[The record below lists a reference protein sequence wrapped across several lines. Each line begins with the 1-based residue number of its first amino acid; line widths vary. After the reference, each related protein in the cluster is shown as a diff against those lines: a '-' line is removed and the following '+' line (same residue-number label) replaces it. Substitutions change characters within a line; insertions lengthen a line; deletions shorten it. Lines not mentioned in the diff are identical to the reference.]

1 MGVMARIPL
10 GNFGNVMPQAAQ
22 GRVIDT
28 GGQYVAQAVSN
39 LSQAVQNYGEVEN
52 KLQAQE
58 DEHQYNLEVP
68 RYKAEAEE
76 TYKAINQDV
85 ATGVLTPDEA
95 EKVWGE
101 KSASLIDSYKSRI
114 PLSRT
119 KQFEELGASTY
130 YGGVP
135 NLRDT
140 GFKVGVQKQQTE
152 AAISVEAT
160 LKNPN
165 REEGYTEA
173 SLIFNNPKL
182 GYSEAQRTEKLYE
195 WNNKRD
201 ASEAGNS
208 VDVAVTSKD
217 INKLQSIS
225 DGIDKSYP
233 HLTIEQRDSIKGQ
246 IGTHITR
253 IQKRIS

>member
-1 MGVMARIPL
+1 MARIPL
-10 GNFGNVMPQAAQ
+10 GNFGNVIPQAAQ

-28 GGQYVAQAVSN
+28 GSQQLSKAVSN
-39 LSQAVQNYGEVEN
+39 LGQAINNYGEVKN
-52 KLQAQE
+52 KLQDQE

-68 RYKAEAEE
+68 RYKAEVEE

-85 ATGVLTPDEA
+85 ATGVLTPDEG
-95 EKVWGE
+95 ERVWGE
-101 KSASLIDSYKSRI
+101 KSASMIESYKARI
-114 PLSRT
+114 PPSRT

-140 GFKVGVQKQQTE
+140 GFKIGVQKQQTE

-173 SLIFNNPKL
+173 SLIVNNPKL
-182 GYSEAQRTEKLYE
+182 GYSEAQRTEKMYE

-201 ASEAGNS
+201 VSDASGVIDNAVKASDIDSLKAVEAN
-208 VDVAVTSKD
+208 
-217 INKLQSIS
+217 
-225 DGIDKSYP
+225 IDKTYP
-233 HLTIEQRDSIKGQ
+233 YLTVEQRDSIKGQ

>member
-1 MGVMARIPL
+1 MARIPL

-160 LKNPN
+160 LKNLIVKKV
-165 REEGYTEA
+165 TLKLLSSSIIL
-173 SLIFNNPKL
+173 SLVILKL
-182 GYSEAQRTEKLYE
+182 NVLKNYMNG
-195 WNNKRD
+195 
-201 ASEAGNS
+201 
-208 VDVAVTSKD
+208 
-217 INKLQSIS
+217 
-225 DGIDKSYP
+225 
-233 HLTIEQRDSIKGQ
+233 
-246 IGTHITR
+246 ITR
-253 IQKRIS
+253 EMLLKLVIQ